1 MLTKIQEKKLG
12 NLIIFF
18 VQNTRY
24 CGVTKLNKLLYA
36 ADFIHFRQTGRSI
49 TGNRYFAFQRGP
61 VARPFLD
68 DYKAKS
74 KYLLKYV
81 TWKTTDRQTIFTPV
95 KKFSSKHLTERELE
109 IITAIAKKYK
119 HVFTID
125 ICELSHSVGDPWEV
139 TIKEKGSMQEIDYLL
154 SAGKSKDSLSI
165 EELKERIAESQL
177 LRQIMNE

>member
-1 MLTKIQEKKLG
+1 MLTKIQEEKLG

-61 VARPFLD
+61 VARPFWG

-81 TWKTTDRQTIFTPV
+81 TWETTNRQTVFTPV
-95 KKFSSKHLTERELE
+95 KDLPDEHLTARELD
-109 IITAIAKKYK
+109 IITTIAKKDK
-119 HVFTID
+119 NIFTYN
-125 ICELSHSVGDPWEV
+125 V
-139 TIKEKGSMQEIDYLL
+139 
-154 SAGKSKDSLSI
+154 
-165 EELKERIAESQL
+165 
-177 LRQIMNE
+177 